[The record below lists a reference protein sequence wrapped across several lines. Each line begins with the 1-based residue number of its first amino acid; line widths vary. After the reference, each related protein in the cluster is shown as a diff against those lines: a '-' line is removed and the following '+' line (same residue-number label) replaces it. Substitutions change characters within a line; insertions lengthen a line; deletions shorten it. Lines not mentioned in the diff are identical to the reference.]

1 MYGGRDE
8 TVSLIC
14 ENRLIGVILDRFS
27 TNVMIIP
34 EGSSHFRV
42 NVLVSVSPQF
52 FGWLF
57 GLEDNVELI
66 APQKAAEEY
75 RRKLKAVLEQY
86 G

>member
-1 MYGGRDE
+1 
-8 TVSLIC
+8 
-14 ENRLIGVILDRFS
+14 
-27 TNVMIIP
+27 MIIP